1 MDRVIEGFASDGFTT
16 GPRERLSLHGRA
28 ALSDAELVAV
38 LLGTGASATPVSV
51 VACRLLEYAGGLH
64 GLARLSVAELETQPG
79 IGTTK
84 ACRVLAALELGM
96 RLQARPLERR
106 RPITSSRDVAAA
118 LQPRFVNEPREHFI
132 AIALDAKNHPV
143 AELAVAV
150 GGIVACSISP
160 SDVFRPVLRAAAVSV
175 LFVHN
180 HPSGD
185 PSPSDA
191 DVAIT
196 ERLWRAG
203 ELLGVQVLDHVI
215 LGREGYFSFLDAG
228 LMAGLRERTP
238 SE

>member
-1 MDRVIEGFASDGFTT
+1 MDPILDTFVP

-28 ALSDAELVAV
+28 SLSDAELVAL
-38 LLGTGASATPVSV
+38 LLGTGTSGTPVGV

-64 GLARLSVAELETQPG
+64 GLARLSLTELESQSG
-79 IGTTK
+79 IGTSK
-84 ACRVLAALELGM
+84 ACRLLAALELGM
-96 RLQARPLERR
+96 RLRTRPFERR
-106 RPITSSRDVAAA
+106 RAITSSRDVAAA
-118 LQPRFVNEPREHFI
+118 LQARFLDEPREHFI
-132 AIALDAKNHPV
+132 ALALDAKNQPI

-150 GGIVACSISP
+150 GGLVACSISP

-185 PSPSDA
+185 PTPSDA
-191 DVAIT
+191 DLAIT

-228 LMAGLRERTP
+228 LMAGFAKRPP
-238 SE
+238 SK